1 MKDLTLIRV
10 GAIGTVVA
18 AICCATPILVISLGL
33 VGFSAWAA
41 KADYVLIPILI
52 ASIAL
57 VGIGL
62 YRRQISSSAA
72 VDCCQTDR
80 NTRKLTS

>member
-1 MKDLTLIRV
+1 MKDWTLIRA

-18 AICCATPILVISLGL
+18 AICCATPILAISFGL
-33 VGFSAWAA
+33 VGLSAWAA

-62 YRRQISSSAA
+62 YRRKLSSSAA

>member
-1 MKDLTLIRV
+1 MKDRTLIRA
-10 GAIGTVVA
+10 GAISTVVA
-18 AICCATPILVISLGL
+18 AICCATPILAISFGL
-33 VGFSAWAA
+33 VGLSAWAA

-57 VGIGL
+57 VGIGF
-62 YRRQISSSAA
+62 YRRKISSSAA
-72 VDCCQTDR
+72 IACCQSDR